1 MLTAKT
7 FTADMLGN
15 LTGANIPVF
24 HEREELTDRVST
36 FMRLAQ
42 KTEELRLEVAGCFS
56 GFKCFSPNVT
66 QALQRKLEGFNLV
79 VRYELMGASLIGN
92 REISGAE
99 REEVME
105 TAFNMLDEAV
115 SALNRKHDKVV
126 EFQLKALTEYFIS
139 KAYPGAVNKDRTNA
153 IRS

>member
-7 FTADMLGN
+7 FTGEMLGN

-42 KTEELRLEVAGCFS
+42 KTEELRFEVEGCFS
-56 GFKCFSPNVT
+56 GFKRFNPNT
-66 QALQRKLEGFNLV
+66 AQTLRQKLEVFNLV
-79 VRYELMGASLIGN
+79 VRHELIGLAHIGN
-92 REISGAE
+92 REISSAE

-105 TAFNMLDEAV
+105 IAFHRLEVAI
-115 SALNRKHDKVV
+115 SALNRKQDKVA
-126 EFQLKALTEYFIS
+126 EYQLRALTEYFVG
-139 KAYPGAVNKDRTNA
+139 KAYPGAVNKA
-153 IRS
+153 